1 MTRIDL
7 KDAYLVITIHQQ
19 YHRFLRFH
27 WEDQDYEF
35 VCLPFGL
42 ASAPRVFTKVMRTVV
57 TFLRN
62 RGIRCVIYLDDLLL
76 MNKSPSTLKEHTTLT
91 LDLLEALGFLVNYPK
106 SHLTPSQEMEYLGFL
121 IDSTQKELR
130 LPKAK
135 LDQIRTEASQ
145 ILTSKET
152 SARHLAQLIGKMSAA
167 ILAIYP
173 APLHY
178 RSLQALKHKALARCG
193 YDGHITLSEE
203 AKVDLRWWTNNLT
216 QWNGQTMSQLPPQCT
231 IETDASSVGW
241 GAFCQGEATGGCWS
255 VEEKGL
261 HINELE
267 LLAVSLALKSFLKRE
282 GVRSVMI
289 KSDSMTVVAH
299 INKLGGTRSPRLVA
313 LTKEIFTWCMERNMS
328 STPPREG
335 EHHSRLPVKTP
346 QRQDRLDSESEYIP
360 RDQQDLGATGGG
372 SLRHMLLNP
381 TASILQLESRS
392 GGHSDRRL
400 CPGVENTSRICTPS
414 MVPHLKSVNEDPD
427 GGGYNRTNHSS
438 LAISAMVPG
447 IAEHDSGCPNSPPR
461 DSRPALSITEL
472 RLPSAR
478 VPATPGR
485 LESIRENLR
494 ARRIPENA
502 SRLIISSW
510 RDKTNTNYNSAW
522 RKWDAWCA
530 KRGLSSF
537 TADVS
542 AILSFLADEFEAGRQ
557 YRSLNCYRSA
567 LSSTLLPVEGI
578 LVGQHPL
585 VIRLLKGVFNLRPP
599 MPRYT
604 HTWDVSKVLTLL
616 KEMGPNENLN
626 LKRLTQKL
634 VMLLALVLGQRCSD
648 LVRLSLSGHSYTS
661 DSVVL
666 PCLGL
671 AKQAK
676 PNNEQCLQPVVI
688 KSFKDKLLCPVACI
702 RAYESSTSKLRTD
715 GVWKLFLA
723 VIPPHQ
729 PLTSLSIAR
738 WIKKSLKEAGID
750 ECFTAHSTRTA
761 SATAAAMS
769 GISTK
774 EIMSR
779 AGWSSEHTFTKFYYR
794 PKAMVGQ
801 YYKHAKKHVD

>member
-1 MTRIDL
+1 MEWTN
-7 KDAYLVITIHQQ
+7 YVTT
-19 YHRFLRFH
+19 
-27 WEDQDYEF
+27 
-35 VCLPFGL
+35 
-42 ASAPRVFTKVMRTVV
+42 STTVHH
-57 TFLRN
+57 RN
-62 RGIRCVIYLDDLLL
+62 RCILSWLGSLLPGRS
-76 MNKSPSTLKEHTTLT
+76 NRG
-91 LDLLEALGFLVNYPK
+91 LLECGREGAPYQRARAPCGITSPQVVPEEGGGEV
-106 SHLTPSQEMEYLGFL
+106 SHDQVRQY
-121 IDSTQKELR
+121 DSSSPYKQARWNKISSTSS
-130 LPKAK
+130 
-135 LDQIRTEASQ
+135 LDQGNLYVMHGEEH
-145 ILTSKET
+145 ET
-152 SARHLAQLIGKMSAA
+152 
-167 ILAIYP
+167 
-173 APLHY
+173 
-178 RSLQALKHKALARCG
+178 C
-193 YDGHITLSEE
+193 
-203 AKVDLRWWTNNLT
+203 
-216 QWNGQTMSQLPPQCT
+216 
-231 IETDASSVGW
+231 
-241 GAFCQGEATGGCWS
+241 
-255 VEEKGL
+255 
-261 HINELE
+261 
-267 LLAVSLALKSFLKRE
+267 
-282 GVRSVMI
+282 
-289 KSDSMTVVAH
+289 
-299 INKLGGTRSPRLVA
+299 
-313 LTKEIFTWCMERNMS
+313 S

-372 SLRHMLLNP
+372 SLRHTLLNP

-400 CPGVENTSRICTPS
+400 CPGVENTSSICTPS

-478 VPATPGR
+478 VPAMSGR

-494 ARRIPENA
+494 ARRIPENT

-567 LSSTLLPVEGI
+567 LLSTLLPVEGI
-578 LVGQHPL
+578 PVGQHPL

-676 PNNEQCLQPVVI
+676 PKQCLQPVVI

-729 PLTSLSIAR
+729 PLTSSSIAR

-750 ECFTAHSTRTA
+750 ECFTAHSTRAA

-794 PKAMVGQ
+794 PKAVADYGGTILQ
-801 YYKHAKKHVD
+801 TCKETC